1 MASAVA
7 RDDPSST
14 SLHTIRPPRR
24 ASSVANA
31 APMPLPAPVM
41 TAAAPWLRLGE
52 EPKTFTTVSSS
63 RKRSSPGHPAD
74 RLAAQRL
81 FDERRHLPHRGCGL
95 GGQLRQR
102 LEDVYLIGPD

>member
-7 RDDPSST
+7 CDDSSST

-31 APMPLPAPVM
+31 ARMPLPAPVM
-41 TAAAPWLRLGE
+41 TAAAPWLRFGE
-52 EPKTFTTVSSS
+52 EPKTFTSVSSS
-63 RKRSSPGHPAD
+63 RKRSSPSRPVDHIAP
-74 RLAAQRL
+74 QRL
-81 FDERRHLPHRGCGL
+81 SDERRHLPHRRRSL

-102 LEDVYLIGPD
+102 LEDVYLV